1 MSSIDFM
8 FTPTVQ
14 RVLRATLLNPERK
27 YSLGALLDIANT
39 GRGSTQKQIERL
51 LAAGILKESREY
63 GRLRQIYANKDHFL
77 YSELTSIAKKTFGIT
92 EPIRDTLAP
101 FAESIDQAFVFGSI
115 AMEKDS
121 GLSDIDLM
129 IIGKV
134 GILDVAESMHTLEGT
149 LGRPINFTIYKLEE
163 WKKLIQQDPICRQ
176 IDEAPKLIVLSN
188 AKTG

>member
-1 MSSIDFM
+1 M

-51 LAAGILKESREY
+51 LAAGILKENREY

-92 EPIRDTLAP
+92 EPIRDVLAP
-101 FAESIDQAFVFGSI
+101 FSKLIDEAYVFGSI
-115 AMEKDS
+115 ATEKDS
-121 GLSDIDLM
+121 SSSDIDLM
-129 IIGKV
+129 IIGKLSV
-134 GILDVAESMHTLEGT
+134 LDIAEPIHTMEGS
-149 LGRPINFTIYKLEE
+149 LGRPINFTIYKPNE
-163 WKKLIQQDPICRQ
+163 WKKLIQNDPICRQ
-176 IDEAPKLIVLSN
+176 INEAPKLMVLPD